1 MHDLAIIGGG
11 PAGVTAAAY
20 ALHAK
25 LDLALFAP
33 DLGGK
38 VSYKFALRGQG
49 HVDTVWGAELV
60 HQFSGTV
67 RAESFTQ
74 YEQQVAGVTSLG
86 DDGFRIASETGD
98 DVMSRAVLVATGA
111 RPKRLYVPGEQEY
124 WGHGVSFSAISHA
137 PLFSGKDVAVVGS
150 GDRALIASLELAPIV
165 NRVYLIAA
173 QPEAFAGPLGDQ
185 VIQGETVSMFR
196 GWEVERIDGDGEF
209 VEAINLIGRDGVK
222 RRLAVEGV
230 FIEFGLVPNSDFVR
244 DLVTLDEA
252 GRIKINQRC
261 ETSVPGIYAAGDVTN
276 IYAEQ
281 VPVAIG
287 EGAKAALSAWEY
299 LATRG

>member
-11 PAGVTAAAY
+11 PAGITAASY
-20 ALHAK
+20 ALHAQ

-33 DLGGK
+33 ELGGK
-38 VSYKFALRGQG
+38 MSYTFALRGQG
-49 HVDTVWGAELV
+49 HVDTVWGADLV
-60 HQFSGTV
+60 RQFEGTV
-67 RAESFTQ
+67 KAESFTQ
-74 YEQQVAGVTSLG
+74 YEQQVANVVAL
-86 DDGFRIASETGD
+86 DDGFHIVSEDNEEVTT
-98 DVMSRAVLVATGA
+98 RAIIVATGA

-150 GDRALIASLELAPIV
+150 GERALVASLELAPIA

-185 VIQGETVSMFR
+185 VTKDENVSVFR

-209 VEAINLIGRDGVK
+209 VDAIELIGRDGAK
-222 RRLAVEGV
+222 RRLSVEGV
-230 FIEFGLVPNSDFVR
+230 FVEFGLVPNSDFVR
-244 DLVTLDEA
+244 DLVELDET

-261 ETSVPGIYAAGDVTN
+261 QTNVPGIYAAGDVTN

-299 LATRG
+299 LATQQ